1 MTNMYTKDLK
11 ILLIEDNPGDARLIE
26 EMLKESGPQF
36 KLEYAD
42 KLSTGIDLLRSNAF
56 DVILL
61 DLGLPD
67 SQGLDTLAKIN
78 KIILQTPVIVLTG
91 LEDDATSIEAVKEG
105 AQDYLVKGQINDIL
119 LARSINY
126 AVERKKVE
134 VELAKSEAMLMK
146 AQELGRMGSWEWDI
160 ATNNLT
166 WSKETYII
174 YGLDHGMG
182 APKYDLFINT
192 LAPECKNDFLKAI
205 NDTLKLRRPFDGE
218 YIIIRPDG
226 TRVNTHTR
234 GEVVYDS
241 KGNPVKMYGMVQDI
255 TESRRAEKELQYSEF
270 RLIRAQK
277 IAHLADWEYDIES
290 DRFTGSDEAYRIFN
304 IDWTTELS
312 YGLLR
317 EMSHPDDR
325 DNVDKHLKNLI
336 ENGMGEPFEYR
347 VVRSDGS
354 MVDIRVQGE
363 VIRDG
368 TGKVAKL
375 FGTFYDITGRKQA
388 EEKIIAK
395 NRELS
400 IMYSVAAIA
409 AESFDR
415 KELLQVVL
423 RELTTFI
430 GVACGSVY
438 LIDED
443 AGNAILR
450 VHQGLSAE
458 YLEKARC
465 LSIDDKSVAAVLG
478 SKRPFVS
485 QEPRFCKKYAITTEN
500 ERNIKNVVNFSLRSH
515 EKVIGFVELA
525 LPLDREI
532 SDDDMH
538 VLESVG
544 NEVGIAVENV
554 RLFEETK
561 KAYDELKTLDVM
573 KNDFISNVSHE
584 LKTPLV
590 LIKGYTDLMCDESFG
605 ALNEKQLKAME
616 VVSRN
621 SERLRHLI
629 DSLIYLT
636 MEKAKKVELTL
647 VPLQIV
653 DVIKHASLD
662 VHPIIEK
669 KGLTITLDM
678 PDELPKVSGDVD
690 KLTEVMINLIDNAIK
705 FTPKGGEIT
714 IAAYEE
720 PKNIHIT
727 VKDTGVGIPKDV
739 ISKLFDRFYQADAS
753 TTRRYGGTGLGLH
766 ISKSI
771 VEMHNGKIWAESEKG
786 VGTTIHVLLHQKQS
800 AKKK

>member
-1 MTNMYTKDLK
+1 MTNMCPKILK

-26 EMLKESGPQF
+26 EMLKESDPQF

-42 KLSTGIDLLRSNAF
+42 KLSTGIDLLRSNGF
-56 DVILL
+56 DIILL

-67 SQGLDTLAKIN
+67 SQGLDTLAKLN

-91 LEDDATSIEAVKEG
+91 LKDDATSIEAVKEG

-134 VELAKSEAMLMK
+134 MKLAKSEAMLMK

-160 ATNNLT
+160 ATNDLT

-174 YGLDHGMG
+174 YGLDPGMG
-182 APKYDLFINT
+182 TPKYDLFINT
-192 LAPECKNDFLKAI
+192 LAPEYENDFIKAI
-205 NDTLKLRRPFDGE
+205 DDALKLQKPFDGE

-226 TRVNTHTR
+226 IRVNTHAR
-234 GEVVYDS
+234 GEVVYDI
-241 KGNPVKMYGMVQDI
+241 KGHPVKMHGMVQDI
-255 TESRRAEKELQYSEF
+255 TESKRAEKELQYSEF

-277 IAHLADWEYDIES
+277 IAHLGDWEYDIES
-290 DRFTGSDEAYRIFN
+290 DRFTCSDETYRIFD

-312 YGLLR
+312 YGLLL
-317 EMSHPDDR
+317 EMAHPDDR
-325 DNVDKHLKNLI
+325 DNIDRHLKSLI

-347 VVRSDGS
+347 VMRFDGS
-354 MVDIRVQGE
+354 MVDICIQGE

-375 FGTFYDITGRKQA
+375 FGTFHDITERKQA

-400 IMYSVAAIA
+400 TMYSVAAIA
-409 AESFDR
+409 AESSNR
-415 KELLQVVL
+415 EELLQVVL
-423 RELTTFI
+423 REMTAFI

-438 LIDED
+438 LIDENAD
-443 AGNAILR
+443 EAILWA
-450 VHQGLSAE
+450 HQGISAE
-458 YLEKARC
+458 YLEKGRC
-465 LSIDDKSVAAVLG
+465 LSLDDKSVLAVLE
-478 SKRPFVS
+478 SKKPFVS
-485 QEPRFCKKYAITTEN
+485 QKLSFCNEYALTSEKEHN
-500 ERNIKNVVNFSLRSH
+500 DKNVIIFPLRSH
-515 EKVIGFVELA
+515 EKVIGFVDLV

-554 RLFEETK
+554 RLFDETK
-561 KAYDELKTLDVM
+561 KAYDELKSLDKM
-573 KNDFISNVSHE
+573 KNDFVSNVSHE

-590 LIKGYTDLMCDESFG
+590 SIKGYSELMCNESLG
-605 ALNEKQLKAME
+605 ALNEKQTEAME

-636 MEKAKKVELTL
+636 MEKAKKIELTL
-647 VPLQIV
+647 VPIQIV
-653 DVIKHASLD
+653 DVIKHTSSN
-662 VHPIIEK
+662 VNPIIEK
-669 KGLTITLDM
+669 KGLIITTDI
-678 PDELPKVSGDVD
+678 PDELPKVNGDKD
-690 KLTEVMINLIDNAIK
+690 MLTEVMINLIDNAIK
-705 FTPKGGEIT
+705 FTHTGGEIKIT
-714 IAAYEE
+714 ACEE
-720 PKNIHIT
+720 PKAVHIT
-727 VKDTGVGIPKDV
+727 VKDTGVGIPKDA
-739 ISKLFDRFYQADAS
+739 ISKLFDQFYQVDAS

-766 ISKSI
+766 IAKSI
-771 VEMHNGKIWAESEKG
+771 VEVHNGQIWVESEEG
-786 VGTTIHVLLHQKQS
+786 IGTTVHVSLPKI
-800 AKKK
+800 AK